1 MHMQAPDDHVA
12 CTFAIASARASRA
25 LHWLRTPF
33 EMHQAKMESV
43 DVCAGVVISVDEF
56 KRDFGQLGARDAI
69 EHVNE
74 KTDTPIWLELAAAD
88 ALDLGS

>member
-1 MHMQAPDDHVA
+1 
-12 CTFAIASARASRA
+12 
-25 LHWLRTPF
+25 
-33 EMHQAKMESV
+33 MESV